1 MTRCIHCTRCIRF
14 ASEIAGVD
22 DFGTTGRGND
32 MQVGTYVE
40 KMLLSELSGNIID
53 LCPVGAL
60 TNKPYSFAAR
70 PWEIRKIESI
80 DVLDAIG
87 SNIIVSTRTGEVLR
101 VIPRE
106 NDAINEEWLG
116 DKSRFACD
124 GLKRQRLVAPH
135 LKINGELKPVEWESA
150 LVALARNLQNAS
162 GNVSVLAGALA
173 DVESLV
179 ALKDLTTKFG
189 AKTFATEVN
198 LPKAVV
204 GNRSAYLLNTPLKD
218 IEEADQVLLVG
229 TNPRYEAPLLN
240 TRLRKGYVHN
250 ETDVALVGPKVD
262 LSYRYEH
269 LGDDASLINEIVSGK
284 HPISKKL
291 ESAKRPVIIVGVD
304 QLARPDGEAILAALH
319 SYAAKLSKPGWNA
332 FNVLHRTAGLVG
344 ALDVGYT
351 SNLEEVVNSKP
362 KLLFLLGADE
372 GKITRDQLPSDC
384 FVVYQG

>member
-319 SYAAKLSKPGWNA
+319 GYAAKLSKPGWNA

-372 GKITRDQLPSDC
+372 GKIARDQLPSDC